1 MNRASD
7 EDTLVYYLQK
17 ISDDTLARTLVQRMT
32 SEEQRDIFDMIGRLL
47 KTHLSED
54 EYHRLFLKDR

>member
-1 MNRASD
+1 
-7 EDTLVYYLQK
+7 
-17 ISDDTLARTLVQRMT
+17 MT